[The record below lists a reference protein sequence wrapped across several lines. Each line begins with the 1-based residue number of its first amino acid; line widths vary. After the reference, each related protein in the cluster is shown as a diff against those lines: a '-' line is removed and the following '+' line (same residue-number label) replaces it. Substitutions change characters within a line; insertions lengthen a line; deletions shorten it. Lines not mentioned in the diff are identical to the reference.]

1 MIKEIITILSLLGL
15 GGIVGAFFNSVWE
28 RNKAI
33 SLQKQEYKEARYK
46 AIILLMY
53 GFLEYKDESDFLIIH
68 RPDLNSK
75 EKLFLELKTEW
86 NNMILYAS
94 DEVLLKSH
102 TFLNKSSHENYK
114 KLAIEMRKD
123 LWGGKISHKIKK
135 LNFENIIAD
144 ECVKHFGSK
153 S

>member
-1 MIKEIITILSLLGL
+1 MNRI
-15 GGIVGAFFNSVWE
+15 F
-28 RNKAI
+28 
-33 SLQKQEYKEARYK
+33 
-46 AIILLMY
+46 
-53 GFLEYKDESDFLIIH
+53 IIH

-102 TFLNKSSHENYK
+102 AFINNPSHGNYK
-114 KLAIEMRKD
+114 KLAISMRKD
-123 LWGGKISHKIKK
+123 LWGGKISPEIEK

-144 ECVKHFGSK
+144 ERARRS
-153 S
+153 

>member
-1 MIKEIITILSLLGL
+1 MMFNEIISILGLLGI
-15 GGIVGAFFNSVWE
+15 GGITGAFFTSIWE
-28 RNKAI
+28 RNKTI
-33 SLQKQEYKEARYK
+33 SLQKQSYKEARYK

-53 GFLEYKDESDFLIIH
+53 GYLEYDDSADFLTKN

-102 TFLNKSSHENYK
+102 LFLNSPTHETYK
-114 KLAIEMRKD
+114 KVAIAMRKD
-123 LWGGKISHKIKK
+123 LWGGKIDQNIEQ
-135 LNFENIIAD
+135 LNF
-144 ECVKHFGSK
+144 
-153 S
+153 

>member
-1 MIKEIITILSLLGL
+1 MINEIVPILSLLGL
-15 GGIVGAFFNSVWE
+15 GGIAGAFFNSIWE
-28 RNKAI
+28 RNKTI
-33 SLQKQEYKEARYK
+33 SLQKQQYKETRYK

-94 DEVLLKSH
+94 DEVLLRAH
-102 TFLNKSSHENYK
+102 TFLNKPSHENYK

-123 LWGGKISHKIKK
+123 LWGGKISHEIEK

-144 ECVKHFGSK
+144 ERT
-153 S
+153 

>member
-1 MIKEIITILSLLGL
+1 MIKEIITVLSLLGL
-15 GGIVGAFFNSVWE
+15 GGVVGAFFNSIWE
-28 RNKAI
+28 RNKTI
-33 SLQKQEYKEARYK
+33 SLQKQQYKETRYK

-53 GFLEYKDESDFLIIH
+53 GFLEYKDESAFLIIH

-94 DEVLLKSH
+94 DGVLLKSH
-102 TFLNKSSHENYK
+102 AFLNKPSHENYK

-123 LWGGKISHKIKK
+123 LWGGKISQEIEK

-144 ECVKHFGSK
+144 ERARSC
-153 S
+153 

>member
-1 MIKEIITILSLLGL
+1 MDDQIIPILGLLGI
-15 GGIVGAFFNSVWE
+15 GSIIGAFFNSLWE
-28 RNKAI
+28 RNKTI
-33 SLQKQEYKEARYK
+33 SLQKQEYKETRYK
-46 AIILLMY
+46 SIILLMY
-53 GFLEYKDESDFLIIH
+53 GFLEYKDSSDLLIIH
-68 RPDLNSK
+68 RPDLKTK

-102 TFLNKSSHENYK
+102 VFLNKPSHENYK

-123 LWGGKISHKIKK
+123 LWGGKISHEIEK

-144 ECVKHFGSK
+144 EQP
-153 S
+153 

>member
-1 MIKEIITILSLLGL
+1 MIKLSLLVL
-15 GGIVGAFFNSVWE
+15 GGIIGAFFNVLWE
-28 RNKAI
+28 RNKTI
-33 SLQKQEYKEARYK
+33 SLQKQEYKETRYK
-46 AIILLMY
+46 AVILLMY
-53 GFLEYKDESDFLIIH
+53 SFLEYKDSSDFLIIH

-102 TFLNKSSHENYK
+102 VFLNNPSHENYK

-123 LWGGKISHKIKK
+123 LWGGKISHEIKK
-135 LNFENIIAD
+135 LNFEDIIGG
-144 ECVKHFGSK
+144 E
-153 S
+153 

>member
-1 MIKEIITILSLLGL
+1 MINEIIPILSLLGL
-15 GGIVGAFFNSVWE
+15 GGIAGAFFNSIWE
-28 RNKAI
+28 RKKTI
-33 SLQKQEYKEARYK
+33 SLQKQEYKETRYK

-53 GFLEYKDESDFLIIH
+53 GFLEYKDSSDFLIIH

-94 DEVLLKSH
+94 DEVLLKSYA
-102 TFLNKSSHENYK
+102 FLNKPSHENYK

-123 LWGGKISHKIKK
+123 LWGGKISHEIEK
-135 LNFENIIAD
+135 LNFGNIIGD
-144 ECVKHFGSK
+144 ERT
-153 S
+153 

>member
-1 MIKEIITILSLLGL
+1 MFNQIIPILGLLGI
-15 GGIVGAFFNSVWE
+15 GSIIGAFFNSLWE
-28 RNKAI
+28 RNKTI
-33 SLQKQEYKEARYK
+33 SLQKQEYKERRYK

-53 GFLEYKDESDFLIIH
+53 SFLEYKDSSDFLIIQ

-86 NNMILYAS
+86 NNMILFAS
-94 DEVLLKSH
+94 DEVLLKSYG
-102 TFLNKSSHENYK
+102 FLNNPSHESYK

-123 LWGGKISHKIKK
+123 LWGGKISHEIEK

-144 ECVKHFGSK
+144 ERA
-153 S
+153 

>member
-1 MIKEIITILSLLGL
+1 MANEIIPILSLLGI
-15 GGIVGAFFNSVWE
+15 GGIVGAFFNSIWE

-33 SLQKQEYKEARYK
+33 SLQKQQYKETRYK

-53 GFLEYKDESDFLIIH
+53 GYLEYKDESDFLIIH

-86 NNMILYAS
+86 NNMIIYAS
-94 DEVLLKSH
+94 DEVLLKSYA
-102 TFLNKSSHENYK
+102 FLNKPSHENYK
-114 KLAIEMRKD
+114 KFAIAMRKD
-123 LWGGKISHKIKK
+123 LWGGKISREIEK

-144 ECVKHFGSK
+144 EHI
-153 S
+153 